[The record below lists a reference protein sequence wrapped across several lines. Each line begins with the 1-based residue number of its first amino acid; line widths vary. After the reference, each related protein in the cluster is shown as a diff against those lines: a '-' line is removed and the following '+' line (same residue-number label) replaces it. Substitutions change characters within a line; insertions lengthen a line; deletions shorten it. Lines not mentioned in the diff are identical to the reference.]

1 MRGAE
6 FTRICRRARGELRPP
21 AARVLSAAAAKTVYV
36 ATIVG
41 FFDGLFGKGK
51 SLERAKKAELRG
63 DFGTAVEE
71 YVNAAAPAEAAR
83 VLLLRAE
90 SEPDIRTRLTLFAQ
104 AARLAPEGSGTRTEA
119 RRRRA
124 TFALALL
131 GDPPLSPLARH
142 EAREA
147 AAELEAI
154 GDGAEAA
161 RAFRM
166 AGDKE
171 GEARALMLAGDIDS
185 LENLLGAEADTRKA
199 SEEKKR
205 VAHQIEELISVGLR
219 RDAYALATKIVA
231 ESTTSEVAVE
241 TTLRALRGK
250 RALGPRVK
258 IALLGRPFRILFGDE
273 IVIGRTEGTLLV
285 PSQAISRRHLQIA
298 RARGKVTVRDLGSR
312 NGTRYRGLPLAAPLE
327 VEALGGELKLG
338 GEVPLTIT
346 PSPLFPG
353 AYELSIA
360 GETWVVPLGPLNI
373 GLGDWKM
380 LLGVDDWLELHGTTP
395 SPAIGGLSMHPA
407 TTLLVGDALTAGRD
421 GETALSIVEVL

>member
-1 MRGAE
+1 MYG
-6 FTRICRRARGELRPP
+6 PP
-21 AARVLSAAAAKTVYV
+21 T
-36 ATIVG
+36 VG

-51 SLERAKKAELRG
+51 ALERAKKAELRG
-63 DFGTAVEE
+63 DFGTAIEE
-71 YVNAAAPAEAAR
+71 YVNGEAPAEAAR

-90 SEPDIRTRLTLFAQ
+90 SEPDVRTRLTLFAQ
-104 AARLAPEGSGTRTEA
+104 AARLAPEGSAPRTEA

-124 TFALALL
+124 TFSIALL

-154 GDGAEAA
+154 GDGADAA
-161 RAFRM
+161 RAYRL

-171 GEARALMLAGDIDS
+171 GEARALTLAGDIDS
-185 LENLLGAEADTRKA
+185 LESLLGAEAETRKA

-219 RDAYALATKIVA
+219 RDAFALATKIVA

-241 TTLRALRGK
+241 TTLRSLRGR

-258 IALLGRPFRILFGDE
+258 IALLGRPFRILFGEE
-273 IVIGRTEGTLLV
+273 IVIGRTEGALVV
-285 PSQAISRRHLQIA
+285 PSQALSRRHLQLA
-298 RARGKVTVRDLGSR
+298 RVRGKVVVRDLGSR

-327 VEALGGELKLG
+327 VEALRGVELKLG
-338 GEVPLTIT
+338 GEVPLTIG

-353 AYELSIA
+353 AYEVAIA
-360 GETWVVPLGPLNI
+360 GETWTVPLGPLHV
-373 GLGDWKM
+373 GLGDWSVT
-380 LLGVDDWLELHGTTP
+380 LGVDDWLELHGTTP

-407 TTLLVGDALTAGRD
+407 TTLLVGDALAAGRD
-421 GETALSIVEVL
+421 GETALAIVEVL

>member
-1 MRGAE
+1 MLPPV
-6 FTRICRRARGELRPP
+6 TRDL
-21 AARVLSAAAAKTVYV
+21 AAASTKTVYV

-51 SLERAKKAELRG
+51 ALERAKKAELRG

-71 YVNAAAPAEAAR
+71 YVNAGAPSEAAR

-104 AARLAPEGSGTRTEA
+104 AARLAPEGSETRTDA

-124 TFALALL
+124 TFAIALL

-147 AAELEAI
+147 ATELEAI

-161 RAFRM
+161 RAFRL

-171 GEARALMLAGDIDS
+171 GEARALTLAGDIDS

-219 RDAYALATKIVA
+219 RDAYSLATKIVA

-298 RARGKVTVRDLGSR
+298 RVRGKVTVRDLGSR
-312 NGTRYRGLPLAAPLE
+312 NGTRFRGLPLAAPLD
-327 VEALGGELKLG
+327 VESLRGAGADTRLVELKLG
-338 GEVPLTIT
+338 GEVPLTIG

-380 LLGVDDWLELHGTTP
+380 ALGVDDWLELHGTTP

-407 TTLLVGDALTAGRD
+407 TTLLVGDALAAGRD